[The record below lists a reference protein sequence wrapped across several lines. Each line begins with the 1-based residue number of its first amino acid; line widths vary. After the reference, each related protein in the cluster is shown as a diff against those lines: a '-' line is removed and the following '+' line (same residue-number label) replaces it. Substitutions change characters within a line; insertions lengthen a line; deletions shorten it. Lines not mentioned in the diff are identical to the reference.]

1 MMQERSKQDW
11 SESGVQPFVP
21 LLPLQT
27 RHALILNHGDAGL
40 SACLTSFPVG
50 GEATDS
56 PQLDWQP
63 FSFELSEQDPRTED
77 QTALILLPS
86 VLHGRNAQRKSMQN
100 AWSMLRLGEALAVGS
115 SNEPAFRSYQ
125 LFQRMRRISR
135 GARAYA
141 CLGRSPSSPNLKLI
155 SCRYDMQRHH
165 FQQSLY
171 TREGWREFATK
182 IASDTGLYAWLE
194 SEHIL
199 VADKC

>member
-11 SESGVQPFVP
+11 SESGVQPFAP

-27 RHALILNHGDAGL
+27 RNALILQHGDAGL
-40 SACLTSFPVG
+40 SACLTSFPAG
-50 GEATDS
+50 GEPSSS
-56 PQLDWQP
+56 PRLDWQP
-63 FSFELSEQDPRTED
+63 FSFELSEQDPRKHD

-86 VLHGRNAQRKSMQN
+86 VLHGRNAQRASLRR
-100 AWSMLRLGEALAVGS
+100 AWSMLRPGETLAVGS
-115 SNEPAFRSYQ
+115 INDPAFRSYQ
-125 LFQRMRRISR
+125 LFRRMRSLSP

-141 CLGRSPSSPNLKLI
+141 CLGRSPASPALKLI
-155 SCRYDMQRHH
+155 SCRYDMQRHY
-165 FQQSLY
+165 FQHSVVARKAWRALA
-171 TREGWREFATK
+171 TR